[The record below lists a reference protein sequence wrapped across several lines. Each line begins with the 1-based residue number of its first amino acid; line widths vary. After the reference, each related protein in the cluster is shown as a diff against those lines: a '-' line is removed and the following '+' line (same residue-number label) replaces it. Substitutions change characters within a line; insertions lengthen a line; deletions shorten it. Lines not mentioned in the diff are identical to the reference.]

1 MIVTGAEELSRQFA
15 ALHRGAGRIARRAV
29 ARASESAADRIR
41 SRIANP
47 SVRGTI
53 GARLVKS
60 RGEVAEAKIGAA
72 VGKRAATS
80 TQNRTGR
87 PGVGID
93 GRNVHWWF
101 LGTKARYT
109 KAVARS
115 QTGHNRTGRRDTGK
129 RKRFTGKMPAQ
140 DRPISVLFNAN
151 GTVNVLRT
159 WIDVGIQET
168 IE

>member
-1 MIVTGAEELSRQFA
+1 MIVTGADELSRQFEV
-15 ALHRGAGRIARRAV
+15 LRRGAGRITRRAL
-29 ARASESAADRIR
+29 AKASKSAAGGIR

-53 GARLVKS
+53 GARLTRT
-60 RGEVAEAKIGAA
+60 RGDVAEAKIGAA
-72 VGKRAATS
+72 VGKRAAVS
-80 TQNRTGR
+80 AQNRTGR

-101 LGTKARYT
+101 LGTKARHT
-109 KAVARS
+109 GTRRS
-115 QTGHNRTGRRDTGK
+115 RTGRKDTGS

-151 GTVNVLRT
+151 GTVRVLRT
-159 WIDVGIQET
+159 WIDVGIKEE
-168 IE
+168 IS

>member
-109 KAVARS
+109 GTKRS
-115 QTGHNRTGRRDTGK
+115 RTGRRDTGK

-159 WIDVGIQET
+159 WIDVGIKEELT
-168 IE
+168 